1 MEAVNIIYFQK
12 VPKLTELDEGI
23 LEDFS
28 VVRSDLVPLCSL
40 QSRQAAASAL
50 TLLY

>member
-28 VVRSDLVPLCSL
+28 VVRSDLVPLYSL
-40 QSRQAAASAL
+40 QSRQATALAL
-50 TLLY
+50 TLLH